1 MTYRYMKSVCVWC
14 LTPLSTI
21 FQLYHGGQFAWRRK
35 PEYLEKTTNL
45 PQVTDKLYHIN
56 FLFILYAL
64 KAISCAYKI
73 LQLTGKNSGFKH
85 FANK

>member
-1 MTYRYMKSVCVWC
+1 MEVSLLGEGNR
-14 LTPLSTI
+14 ST
-21 FQLYHGGQFAWRRK
+21 WK
-35 PEYLEKTTNL
+35 KTTNL